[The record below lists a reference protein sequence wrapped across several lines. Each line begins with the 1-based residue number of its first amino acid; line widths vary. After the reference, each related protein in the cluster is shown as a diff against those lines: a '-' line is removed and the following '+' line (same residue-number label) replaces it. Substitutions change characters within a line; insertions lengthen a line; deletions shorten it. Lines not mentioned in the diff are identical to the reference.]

1 MSTLTEQILA
11 RLKELQN
18 QMRHY
23 GLLMGGALVFVEL
36 LQYLMYKNITSSSIL
51 IFSILKIII
60 VFTISTLLTK
70 RVRDDFFKKGMSYLQ
85 CFSIIFRLFL
95 YGSLFAGL
103 FVFVLN
109 NWIDPELQAKT
120 TEGIIFFLENNIE
133 TLQLPAEQLSPIQN
147 MIDEISDTPT
157 LSASTIMWSK
167 MWSYITLGGF
177 VAFILSFFLK
187 DSNEIKDNTI
197 ITIEED

>member
-36 LQYLMYKNITSSSIL
+36 LQYLMCKNITSSSIL